1 MNTLANGNMCKR
13 RKVFSFNS
21 ELYKVTGVQKVLMDI
36 HHAVKEDYDAII
48 VGTVSYGMVDKSHQI
63 FEDEYKQF
71 KNPFMFYD
79 SIVVLHERKFLLL
92 FWILNHIFF
101 QHIKLVYVHHN
112 IFQVDV
118 YNAYYGSIYIR

>member
-63 FEDEYKQF
+63 FEDEYNYQ
-71 KNPFMFYD
+71 NFYEFPIK
-79 SIVVLHERKFLLL
+79 S
-92 FWILNHIFF
+92 LNY
-101 QHIKLVYVHHN
+101 LV
-112 IFQVDV
+112 IICFDL
-118 YNAYYGSIYIR
+118 

>member
-48 VGTVSYGMVDKSHQI
+48 VGTGGKLNAALDDFVPSGLVHGIEVLVAYIVLQQP
-63 FEDEYKQF
+63 EDDACIE
-71 KNPFMFYD
+71 
-79 SIVVLHERKFLLL
+79 VVARTDGADRFQRR
-92 FWILNHIFF
+92 NGVFF
-101 QHIKLVYVHHN
+101 GNCAGTQ
-112 IFQVDV
+112 
-118 YNAYYGSIYIR
+118 

>member
-48 VGTVSYGMVDKSHQI
+48 VGTVSYGMVDKVIKYLKMNISNL
-63 FEDEYKQF
+63 KS
-71 KNPFMFYD
+71 FY
-79 SIVVLHERKFLLL
+79 VL
-92 FWILNHIFF
+92 
-101 QHIKLVYVHHN
+101 
-112 IFQVDV
+112 
-118 YNAYYGSIYIR
+118 

>member
-92 FWILNHIFF
+92 FWILVFLPAVWFHSTMTLI
-101 QHIKLVYVHHN
+101 
-112 IFQVDV
+112 
-118 YNAYYGSIYIR
+118 IRRHSVQLLQPQPLCHPL

>member
-48 VGTVSYGMVDKSHQI
+48 VGTVSYGH
-63 FEDEYKQF
+63 
-71 KNPFMFYD
+71 
-79 SIVVLHERKFLLL
+79 
-92 FWILNHIFF
+92 
-101 QHIKLVYVHHN
+101 
-112 IFQVDV
+112 
-118 YNAYYGSIYIR
+118 G

>member
-71 KNPFMFYD
+71 KNPFMFI
-79 SIVVLHERKFLLL
+79 S
-92 FWILNHIFF
+92 FF
-101 QHIKLVYVHHN
+101 N
-112 IFQVDV
+112 ISNW
-118 YNAYYGSIYIR
+118 YMCIIIYFIIIS

>member
-101 QHIKLVYVHHN
+101 QHI
-112 IFQVDV
+112 
-118 YNAYYGSIYIR
+118 